1 MTAEP
6 EIPPE
11 QPAAEPAP
19 GVRES
24 APAPAQPAPR
34 RRHPILKVLGV
45 LVAIVA
51 ALIVSTLV
59 IDLGPSLKKKAE
71 EAGSKYLER
80 PMHIGKLGIHLG
92 RGAFQVDDL
101 VIEGLKPTD
110 RPFLKAR
117 RIFVYMPW
125 WTAFTHQLIIEHVDM
140 SDWEM
145 LVEQFPG
152 KHNFPRV
159 TPKPKEKKGDP
170 IWKMTTTVRQVTA
183 RKGLFVYDDHTVPWK
198 VVCNNLDVSVFK
210 GLDTYR
216 GTAQFSNG
224 SIKIQSYDEFR
235 ADMQTRFK
243 IDGGKIVLEH
253 INLQSTGADTE
264 VTGYVDLKNWPEML
278 YNVRSHIDFPT
289 QKAIYFRNM
298 NFDVAGKGDFTG
310 TFRFFKTPRGTGREL
325 KGTFTSPEAG
335 VNQWRFPDVRGSL
348 LWNNSAFRVTDVT
361 TAVQGGRAAFD
372 YTMEPLGRPGE
383 PTQVLWDAK
392 YADVDLARLTDFL
405 ELQGIRLSGRAT
417 GRNRLQWPLGKWAL
431 KHGEGEIT
439 ATMPPGFTPMSRD
452 LNPDVIAKVD
462 PLPPEQG
469 PFNRLLEIGHVP
481 IAGRIA
487 YALDPEWITIA
498 NGWAATEKTYVEFK
512 GRTAWAQRSTIPFHV
527 TSADWQES
535 DRVLAGIMT
544 AFGAPTGAIAIGG
557 RGQFDGVM
565 TEAFSRPRIE
575 GHFTGDRMR
584 AWDTLWGHAV
594 ADITIQNSYVD
605 IAKSVIEH
613 DGSTIE
619 AQGRFSLG
627 YPRRDG
633 GEEIN
638 ANITMKRRPLADLR
652 QPFGL
657 YDYPVDGLTSGQFH
671 VYGNY
676 LGPNGVG
683 RLIIEDG
690 TAYGETF
697 SIATSDLRFEGTG
710 VRLDKIDI
718 TKSTGKVTGAAWV
731 AWDGN
736 YSFDATGAKIPVESL
751 ATTSFPR
758 APLSGIL
765 GFTATGT
772 GTFESPR
779 YDVNL
784 AVADLFAGDEGIGEL
799 TGRLSMR
806 GDLLTMDVEASSR
819 RLSVSGS
826 GRLALTPEMDAEMTL
841 RFSDT
846 SLDPYIRFFAPQ
858 ISPFTTAVADGTVRV
873 VGELA
878 DIDHLLVE
886 TNVERLQLKL
896 FDYPAQNE
904 GPIQLALNQHV
915 VEVKRFRLV
924 GEGTALE
931 LTGTVGLHDN
941 RIALDASGDANLGIL
956 QAFYREIRSEGN
968 ASLHAQVR
976 GPLDNPVFS
985 GDALIADGRVRYSAL
1000 PHSLQ
1005 GLNGRLAFDAQGIRI
1020 VDAVGQLGGGRV
1032 QFGGRIGLD
1041 GYALGTIDLTATGE
1055 QMHLRYPADF
1065 RSTIDA
1071 ALTLRGNPSALVLGG
1086 NVIVRDGVYSK
1097 RFEPNLDIFSL
1108 AGGGATD
1115 LPSPEAETA
1124 TIPVRYD
1131 IKVQAPGTLRL
1142 ENNLARLLARA
1153 DLTLNGTYDKPL
1165 LFGRADIERGEV
1177 IFEGNRYRI
1186 TRGTIDFL
1194 NPASIE
1200 PFFDIEAEA
1209 RIRSTADPTTGSTT
1223 ATETYRV
1230 TIAVSGTLG
1239 GRMDFSV
1246 NSDPPLP
1253 TVDILSL
1260 VFGQANA
1267 TDLQNPEL
1275 RRLRPEAAT
1284 QSEEQLLRIGLLRVL
1299 TGGITGSVGRAVE
1312 QTLGVDSVQISPSI
1326 GTEADALTPTARLI
1340 VGKRLSSRAY
1350 LTFSR
1355 SLGTTTRG
1363 EQIII
1368 LEYDQSDRLGWVLT
1382 QNGANTFAIDF
1393 RVRRTF

>member
-1 MTAEP
+1 ML
-6 EIPPE
+6 
-11 QPAAEPAP
+11 
-19 GVRES
+19 
-24 APAPAQPAPR
+24 
-34 RRHPILKVLGV
+34 LKILGV
-45 LVAIVA
+45 VLAVVA
-51 ALIVSTLV
+51 ALIVSGLV
-59 IDLGPSLKKKAE
+59 IDLGPAVKKKAE
-71 EAGSKYLER
+71 EEGSKYLER

-125 WTAFTHQLIIEHVDM
+125 WTIFTHELIIDHVDM

-152 KHNFPRV
+152 RHNFPRV

-170 IWKMTTTVRQVTA
+170 IWKMTTTVKQVNA
-183 RKGLFVYDDHTVPWK
+183 RKGLFIYDDHTVPWK

-210 GLDTYR
+210 GRDTYR

-224 SIKIQSYDEFR
+224 SVKIQNYEEFR

-243 IDGGKIVLEH
+243 IDGGKILLED
-253 INLQSTGADTE
+253 IDLQSTGADTH
-264 VTGYVDLKNWPEML
+264 VTGYVDFKKWPEML

-289 QKAIYFRNM
+289 QKDIFFKTM
-298 NFDVAGKGDFTG
+298 NFTVTGQGDFTG
-310 TFRFFKTPRGTGREL
+310 TFRFFKTPTGTGREL
-325 KGTFTSPEAG
+325 KGTFVSPETG
-335 VNQWRFPDVRGSL
+335 VNAWRFPNTRGAV
-348 LWNNSAFRVTDVT
+348 LWTNHAFRVTDVDT
-361 TAVQGGRAAFD
+361 DVYGGRARFD
-372 YTMEPLGRPGE
+372 YIMEPLGRPGQ
-383 PTQVLWDAK
+383 PAQVLWDAK

-405 ELQGIRLSGRAT
+405 ELKGIRLAGRAS
-417 GRNRLQWPLGKWAL
+417 GRNRLEWPLGKWAL
-431 KHGEGEIT
+431 KRGEGEV
-439 ATMPPGFTPMSRD
+439 AAAMPAGFTPMPRE

-469 PFNRLLEIGHVP
+469 PFNRNLEIGHVP
-481 IAGRIA
+481 IAGRIT

-498 NGWAATEKTYVEFK
+498 NGWTATEKTYVEFK
-512 GRTAWAQRSTIPFHV
+512 GRTAWAQRSNIPFHV

-557 RGQFDGVM
+557 RGEFDGVM

-575 GHFTGDRMR
+575 GHFVGDRMR

-594 ADITIQNSYVD
+594 ADLTIQNSYVD

-613 DGSTIE
+613 QGSTIE

-627 YPRRDG
+627 FPRKDG
-633 GEEIN
+633 GEELN
-638 ANITMKRRPLADLR
+638 ANITMTRRPLADLR

-657 YDYPVDGLTSGQFH
+657 YDYPVDGLASGQFH

-676 LGPNGVG
+676 LGPSGVG
-683 RLIIEDG
+683 RLVIEKG

-697 SIATSDLRFEGTG
+697 DVATSDLRFEGTG

-736 YSFDATGAKIPVESL
+736 YSFDATGSKVPVESL
-751 ATTSFPR
+751 ATMSFPR

-765 GFTATGT
+765 SFDATGT
-772 GTFESPR
+772 GTFETPR
-779 YDVNL
+779 YDVKL
-784 AVADLFAGDEGIGEL
+784 AIADLFAGDEGIGHV

-806 GDLLTMDVEASSR
+806 GEMLTMDMEASSP

-826 GRLALTPEMDAEMTL
+826 GRLAMTPEMDAEMSL

-878 DIDHLLVE
+878 DVDHLLVE
-886 TNVERLQLKL
+886 ANVERLQLKL
-896 FDYPAQNE
+896 FDYPAANE
-904 GPIQLALNQHV
+904 GPIQLALNRHV

-931 LTGTVGLHDN
+931 LTGNIGLHDN
-941 RIALDASGDANLGIL
+941 RIALDLSGDANLGIL
-956 QAFYREIRSEGN
+956 QAFYREIYSSGN
-968 ASLHAQVR
+968 ATLQAQVR

-985 GDALIADGRVRYSAL
+985 GDAIIAGGRVRYSPL

-1005 GLNGRLAFDAQGIRI
+1005 DLNGRFAFDAQGIRI
-1020 VDAVGQLGGGRV
+1020 VDAMAQLGGGPVR
-1032 QFGGRIGLD
+1032 FGGRIGLD

-1055 QMHLRYPADF
+1055 QMHLRYPEGF

-1086 NVIVRDGVYSK
+1086 NVTVRDGIYSK
-1097 RFEPNLDIFSL
+1097 RFEPNVDIFAL
-1108 AGGGATD
+1108 AAGGTPD
-1115 LPSPEAETA
+1115 LPSPVSETSA
-1124 TIPVRYD
+1124 LPVRYD

-1142 ENNLARLLARA
+1142 ENNLARLIARA

-1177 IFEGNRYRI
+1177 IFEGTRYRI

-1194 NPASIE
+1194 NPAAIE
-1200 PFFDIEAEA
+1200 PFFDLEAQA
-1209 RIRSTADPTTGSTT
+1209 RIRSTSNPTTGSTT
-1223 ATETYRV
+1223 ATETYTV

-1239 GRMDFSV
+1239 GRMNFSV
-1246 NSDPPLP
+1246 NSDPPLS

-1267 TDLQNPEL
+1267 ADLQNPE
-1275 RRLRPEAAT
+1275 RLRPEAAT

-1312 QTLGVDSVQISPSI
+1312 QTLGVDTVQISPSI
-1326 GTEADALTPTARLI
+1326 GTEADPLTPTARLI

-1355 SLGTTTRG
+1355 ALGTTTRG